1 MSNNRESFDLHILTS
16 LSESLNKSGLGL
28 LELIHFIMHFTTE
41 KEETE
46 VYLMDILT
54 IKANIK
60 LMTDNF
66 IEMSKEILGKDY
78 VEEKVKKYMLEDQFW
93 HKRKVNYGICKT

>member
-1 MSNNRESFDLHILTS
+1 
-16 LSESLNKSGLGL
+16 
-28 LELIHFIMHFTTE
+28 
-41 KEETE
+41 
-46 VYLMDILT
+46 
-54 IKANIK
+54 
-60 LMTDNF
+60 MTDNF